1 MYDHSPNRN
10 IYSLTPSEVYN
21 STIIQV
27 LLLSLHHKWI
37 GMTTGLLSI
46 KRFLMFS
53 LTRYPCT
60 NRHVQ
65 SHQSNSSL
73 SLVFHLTWSLLN
85 LWLNIQSWLIFLYY
99 YCSYYSSYYIIT
111 TQPTIT
117 RFNHGINHYHQF
129 HMIPSEWMDNC
140 HTSLQVSKG

>member
-10 IYSLTPSEVYN
+10 ISSSTPSQLYN
-21 STIIQV
+21 SIIIPA
-27 LLLSLHHKWI
+27 LFLSLHQKRVC
-37 GMTTGLLSI
+37 MTNDLLSI

-73 SLVFHLTWSLLN
+73 SLVFHLTWGLLN

-117 RFNHGINHYHQF
+117 RFNHGIQLFPSTSHYS
-129 HMIPSEWMDNC
+129 IRMD
-140 HTSLQVSKG
+140 G